1 MTLKKKIK
9 SKFLIYLRKAGILCK
24 PPKKT
29 KHKIYVSKSVHPDG
43 SIIEYDSPLESIPL
57 NKDSFGSELHVYYE
71 MKRDAEIKYNKK
83 LTKPKK

>member
-29 KHKIYVSKSVHPDG
+29 KRKIYVSKSVHPDG

-57 NKDSFGSELHVYYE
+57 NKDSFESELHVYHE
-71 MKRDAEIKYNKK
+71 MRKDAEVKYGKK
-83 LTKPKK
+83 KQNPKK